1 VVPAH
6 LGHNGAV
13 LAVLSTSA
21 FISSSGYVA
30 IFLLC
35 VAQSCCVPTS
45 SELTLGFAGVLAAT
59 GHMSLPGAIAVGVA
73 GEVVGAYIA
82 WFIGRTGGRAFVDR
96 FGRYVLLTHSD
107 LDKAEDWYDRHQR
120 WGVFGGRL
128 IPVIRNFVALPAGV
142 AEVPLLPFGLLT
154 AAGSLIWDGAMAG
167 IGYGVGS
174 RWREIL
180 HLFSDAGYVIA
191 VLAVIVIALFFA
203 HRWRSYKAARDLER
217 AGPGRH
223 ARPHARGVSTSE
235 AAPPRYSS
243 AEDVSSAVDGPE
255 AGDIARLVSPGR
267 AAERNPT
274 TAPVTP
280 VTPVPRFPGSGI
292 TRLEPSRPVRSKP
305 ASGGGPAAGPGPAR

>member
-1 VVPAH
+1 VGRAH

-21 FISSSGYVA
+21 FISSSGYLA

-107 LDKAEDWYDRHQR
+107 LDKAEDWYDHHQR

-191 VLAVIVIALFFA
+191 VLAVAVIAFFFA

-217 AGPGRH
+217 AAPGRH
-223 ARPHARGVSTSE
+223 ARTSARGVSAPGV
-235 AAPPRYSS
+235 AARSR
-243 AEDVSSAVDGPE
+243 AEDVGSAVGARE
-255 AGDIARLVSPGR
+255 AGDNARLGSPAPAADRDPDAVSAVPV
-267 AAERNPT
+267 
-274 TAPVTP
+274 APS
-280 VTPVPRFPGSGI
+280 PRFPGSGV
-292 TRLEPSRPVRSKP
+292 TRLEPGRPVRSKP
-305 ASGGGPAAGPGPAR
+305 ASGTGPAAGPGSVR